1 MAYQVTARKWRPQR
15 FSDMV
20 GQEHIAR
27 TLKNAI
33 RTGHIAH
40 AYLFVGP
47 RGIGKTTSARIFA
60 KALNCKRPVDGE
72 PCCECSSCKSIADE
86 TNVDIIEIDAA
97 THTQVDKARE
107 ICEDVLHLP
116 IASKYKIY
124 IIDEVHMLSKSAW
137 NALLK
142 TIEEPPAHAKFI
154 FATTEVNKVLPT
166 VISRCQRFDL
176 RRIPS
181 ELIAQRLSYIA
192 HEEKINISPSAINV
206 IARAADGGMRDA
218 QSLLDQLV
226 SFFGT
231 NAGNEEISEA
241 QALSLFGLTAP
252 EEMEELLNSILN
264 NDRAAAILSIHKFA
278 EQGKNL
284 ETLFEEVLA
293 WLRGIMLSIILP
305 NPQSVLDENP
315 EKILIYQKL
324 ATDRNVNMV
333 QTLLE
338 QLSASSYLLR
348 EAINKQIFIETIMLK
363 SMRSAHAVRIED
375 LLVRLNQIRRNG
387 ELDVL
392 AKVPSLAQMPVAQTA
407 PAVHPQVAQT
417 APAVQ
422 IPVTS
427 PSQPVP
433 SQIPHP
439 QVAQTSPQP
448 QVRQTPAP
456 AVPVASVP
464 QMEKPVPA
472 MEKPVEEVRQMTQ
485 SQAVPPQIQ
494 PEPVPEKETA
504 PQAGEEKKAVSPPSA
519 PPADE
524 EPVAVPSVSA
534 AVELKE
540 EEPEDESEDEP
551 EEEDMISAEEL
562 LADTKNDTVMPLSE
576 RFSPDLLWE
585 KLVKDVRENTNLFS
599 IPDLMTEGV
608 PLKLEYSTLT
618 VAFDE
623 DYGDIAY
630 QSVIKEKDLLTNCL
644 KQMSRDSSAVL
655 RLIRKK
661 GVRTPEAKV
670 HKKTLDELKREAS
683 NIPIVDKTADLFS
696 GLIVDVLESK
706 Q

>member
-1 MAYQVTARKWRPQR
+1 
-15 FSDMV
+15 
-20 GQEHIAR
+20 
-27 TLKNAI
+27 
-33 RTGHIAH
+33 
-40 AYLFVGP
+40 
-47 RGIGKTTSARIFA
+47 
-60 KALNCKRPVDGE
+60 
-72 PCCECSSCKSIADE
+72 
-86 TNVDIIEIDAA
+86 
-97 THTQVDKARE
+97 
-107 ICEDVLHLP
+107 
-116 IASKYKIY
+116 
-124 IIDEVHMLSKSAW
+124 
-137 NALLK
+137 
-142 TIEEPPAHAKFI
+142 
-154 FATTEVNKVLPT
+154 
-166 VISRCQRFDL
+166 
-176 RRIPS
+176 
-181 ELIAQRLSYIA
+181 
-192 HEEKINISPSAINV
+192 
-206 IARAADGGMRDA
+206 
-218 QSLLDQLV
+218 
-226 SFFGT
+226 
-231 NAGNEEISEA
+231 
-241 QALSLFGLTAP
+241 
-252 EEMEELLNSILN
+252 
-264 NDRAAAILSIHKFA
+264 
-278 EQGKNL
+278 
-284 ETLFEEVLA
+284 
-293 WLRGIMLSIILP
+293 
-305 NPQSVLDENP
+305 
-315 EKILIYQKL
+315 
-324 ATDRNVNMV
+324 
-333 QTLLE
+333 
-338 QLSASSYLLR
+338 
-348 EAINKQIFIETIMLK
+348 
-363 SMRSAHAVRIED
+363 
-375 LLVRLNQIRRNG
+375 
-387 ELDVL
+387 
-392 AKVPSLAQMPVAQTA
+392 
-407 PAVHPQVAQT
+407 
-417 APAVQ
+417 
-422 IPVTS
+422 
-427 PSQPVP
+427 
-433 SQIPHP
+433 
-439 QVAQTSPQP
+439 
-448 QVRQTPAP
+448 
-456 AVPVASVP
+456 
-464 QMEKPVPA
+464 

-551 EEEDMISAEEL
+551 EEEDMLSAEEL